1 MAARFFSAAIGHETN
16 TFAVTPT
23 RLADFDF
30 AGAPAADASPERIR
44 NRFRGTR
51 TVHGGYL
58 AAAEELGF
66 ELEPLLWAYATPSG
80 VVERAAYEELAGVLL
95 ERLARRRREAG
106 CRGVLLDL
114 HGAMVSEH
122 LEDVEG
128 DLIERTR
135 AVLGAGVPLVVTID
149 LHANVTTRMAA
160 HADAIVAFEEYPHVD
175 VFERGVQAGRLVHAA
190 AAGTVRPR
198 LAYVQLPLVT
208 MPPKQCT
215 LIAPAQALLRRA
227 RATAREPGVLDASI
241 AYGFPFADIRDAGTS
256 VLVTADGSAELAAA
270 HADELAR
277 AIWRRRR
284 DFDVTLTPVAEAV
297 RFARE
302 QATGLVVLADGSDNP
317 GGGGPCDGTVVLRE
331 LLAAGAQDA
340 VVAVIA
346 DPEAVGVAAAAGVG
360 EAIEIRLGGKTDRR
374 HGEPVAL
381 RAVVRLLSDG
391 RFVTRSRMGAGGV
404 TEMGRTAVLQ
414 CGGVRVVVTERRVQ
428 PLDAELLRSVGIEP
442 RRQRVVALKSAVHF
456 RSTYQQIAQRIFDLD
471 TPGVHRPDFAACRY
485 RRLRPGL
492 YPLDRRA
499 RFPLAPEPRPTAA
512 AVNRGSAG
520 RTEA

>member
-1 MAARFFSAAIGHETN
+1 MATPFFSAAIGHETN

-30 AGAPAADASPERIR
+30 AGAPAVDASPERIR
-44 NRFRGTR
+44 GRFRGTR

-58 AAAEELGF
+58 AAAAELGF

-80 VVERAAYEELAGVLL
+80 VVQQAAYEELAAVLL
-95 ERLARRRREAG
+95 ERLSRRGREAG

-135 AVLGAGVPLVVTID
+135 AALGADLPLVVTVD
-149 LHANVTTRMAA
+149 LHANVTARMAA
-160 HADAIVAFEEYPHVD
+160 HADAIVGFEEYPHVD
-175 VFERGVQAGRLVHAA
+175 AFDRGVQAGRLIHAA
-190 AAGTVRPR
+190 AAGSLRPR

-215 LIAPAQALLRRA
+215 LRAPARDLLHRA
-227 RATAREPGVLDASI
+227 RETARRPGVLDATI
-241 AYGFPFADIRDAGTS
+241 AHGFPFADIHDAGTS
-256 VLVTADGSAELAAA
+256 VLVTADGSAEQAAVCA
-270 HADELAR
+270 AELAG
-277 AIWRRRR
+277 AVWRRRR
-284 DFDVTLTPVAEAV
+284 EFDVALTPVADAV
-297 RFARE
+297 RYARDK
-302 QATGLVVLADGSDNP
+302 ATGLVVLADGSDNP

-331 LLAAGAQDA
+331 LLATGAEDA

-346 DPEAVGVAAAAGVG
+346 DPEVVAAAAAAGAG
-360 EAIEIRLGGKTDRR
+360 EEIDVRLGGKTDRR
-374 HGEPVAL
+374 HGDPVAL
-381 RAVVRLLSDG
+381 RAQVRLLSDG

-442 RRQRVVALKSAVHF
+442 REQRLVALKSAVHF
-456 RSTYQQIAQRIFDLD
+456 RSTYEQIAERIFDLD
-471 TPGVHRPDFAACRY
+471 TPGVHRPDFAAYRY
-485 RRLRPGL
+485 RRLRPGV
-492 YPLDRRA
+492 YPLDRNA
-499 RFPLAPEPRPTAA
+499 RYRPPSAPD
-512 AVNRGSAG
+512 
-520 RTEA
+520 

>member
-30 AGAPAADASPERIR
+30 AGAPAADASPEQIR
-44 NRFRGTR
+44 GRFRGTR

-58 AAAEELGF
+58 AAAEGLGF
-66 ELEPLLWAYATPSG
+66 ELEPLLWAFATPSG
-80 VVERAAYEELAGVLL
+80 VVERATYEELAGVLL
-95 ERLARRRREAG
+95 ERLCRRQREAG
-106 CRGVLLDL
+106 CRGLLLDL

-128 DLIERTR
+128 DLIARTR

-149 LHANVTTRMAA
+149 LHANVTRRMAA
-160 HADAIVAFEEYPHVD
+160 HADAIIAFEEYPHVD
-175 VFERGVQAGRLVHAA
+175 AFERGVQAGRLIHAV
-190 AAGTVRPR
+190 AAGKVRPR
-198 LAYVQLPLVT
+198 LAYVQLPLLT

-215 LIAPAQALLRRA
+215 LIPPAHALLRRA
-227 RATAREPGVLDASI
+227 RAVAQQPEVLDASI
-241 AYGFPFADIRDAGTS
+241 AHGFPFADIRDAGTS

-284 DFDVTLTPVAEAV
+284 AFDVTLTPVAEAI

-331 LLAAGAQDA
+331 LLAAGAEDA

-346 DPEAVGVAAAAGVG
+346 DPETVAVAAAAGVG

-374 HGEPVAL
+374 HGDPVAL

-404 TEMGRTAVLQ
+404 TEMGHTAVLQ

-442 RRQRVVALKSAVHF
+442 RRQRLVALKSAVHF
-456 RSTYQQIAQRIFDLD
+456 RSTYQQIAERIFDLD
-471 TPGVHRPDFAACRY
+471 TPGVHRPDFAAYRY
-485 RRLRPGL
+485 RRLRSGL
-492 YPLDRRA
+492 YPLDRGA
-499 RFPLAPEPRPTAA
+499 RFPLAPEPRPTATA
-512 AVNRGSAG
+512 
-520 RTEA
+520 

>member
-1 MAARFFSAAIGHETN
+1 MAASFFSAAIGHETN

-30 AGAPAADASPERIR
+30 AGAPAADASPEQIR
-44 NRFRGTR
+44 SRFRGTR

-66 ELEPLLWAYATPSG
+66 ALEPLLWAFATPSG
-80 VVERAAYEELAGVLL
+80 VVEPAAYEELAGVLL
-95 ERLARRRREAG
+95 ERLSRRRRQAG

-149 LHANVTTRMAA
+149 LHANVSGRMAT
-160 HADAIVAFEEYPHVD
+160 HADAIIGFEEYPHVD
-175 VFERGVQAGRLVHAA
+175 AFERGMQAGRLIHAA

-215 LIAPAQALLRRA
+215 LIPPAGDLLRRA
-227 RATAREPGVLDASI
+227 QDTARQPGVLDASI

-256 VLVTADGSAELAAA
+256 VLVTADGSAALAAE
-270 HADELAR
+270 HAARLAR
-277 AIWRRRR
+277 AVWQRRQE
-284 DFDVTLTPVAEAV
+284 FDADLTPVAEAI

-331 LLAAGAQDA
+331 LLAAGVEDA

-346 DPEAVGVAAAAGVG
+346 DPEAVAAAVEAGVG
-360 EAIEIRLGGKTDRR
+360 ETIEVRLGGKTDRR
-374 HGEPVAL
+374 HGDPVAL

-414 CGGVRVVVTERRVQ
+414 CRGVRVVVTERRVQ

-442 RRQRVVALKSAVHF
+442 RAQRLVALKSAVHF
-456 RSTYQQIAQRIFDLD
+456 RSTYQQIAERIFDLD
-471 TPGVHRPDFAACRY
+471 TPGVHRPDFAAYRY
-485 RRLRPGL
+485 RRLRPGV
-492 YPLDRRA
+492 YPLDRNA
-499 RFPLAPEPRPTAA
+499 RFPEP
-512 AVNRGSAG
+512 GAG
-520 RTEA
+520 

>member
-1 MAARFFSAAIGHETN
+1 MTAPFFSAAIGHETN

-30 AGAPAADASPERIR
+30 AGAPAADAAPETIR
-44 NRFRGTR
+44 RRFRGTR

-58 AAAEELGF
+58 AAADELGF

-80 VVERAAYEELAGVLL
+80 VVERAAYEALAAVLL
-95 ERLARRRREAG
+95 ERIARRRREVD
-106 CRGVLLDL
+106 CSGVLLDL

-135 AVLGAGVPLVVTID
+135 AALGAGVPLVVTID
-149 LHANVTTRMAA
+149 LHANVTPRMAA
-160 HADAIVAFEEYPHVD
+160 HADAIVGFEEYPHVD
-175 VFERGVQAGRLVHAA
+175 VFERGMQAGRLVHAA

-198 LAYVQLPLVT
+198 LAYVQLPLLT

-215 LIAPAQALLRRA
+215 LIAPARALLRRA
-227 RATAREPGVLDASI
+227 QAVAREPAVLDATI

-270 HADELAR
+270 HAAELAR
-277 AIWRRRR
+277 AVWRRRR
-284 DFDVTLTPVAEAV
+284 AFDVNLTPVAEAI
-297 RFARE
+297 RLARE

-331 LLAAGAQDA
+331 LLAAGVEGA

-346 DPEAVGVAAAAGVG
+346 DPEAVAAAAAAGVG
-360 EAIEIRLGGKTDRR
+360 ETVEVRLGGKTDRR
-374 HGEPVAL
+374 HGDPVAL

-442 RRQRVVALKSAVHF
+442 RAQRLVALKSAVHF
-456 RSTYQQIAQRIFDLD
+456 RSTYQQIAERIFDLD
-471 TPGVHRPDFAACRY
+471 TPGVHRPDFAAYRY

-492 YPLDRRA
+492 YPFDRNA
-499 RFPLAPEPRPTAA
+499 RFPPAPA
-512 AVNRGSAG
+512 
-520 RTEA
+520 

>member
-1 MAARFFSAAIGHETN
+1 MGATFFSAAIGHETN

-30 AGAPAADASPERIR
+30 AGAPATDASPERIR
-44 NRFRGTR
+44 HRFRGTR

-58 AAAEELGF
+58 AAAAERGF
-66 ELEPLLWAYATPSG
+66 ELEPLLWAFATPSG
-80 VVERAAYEELAGVLL
+80 LVERGAYEQLAGVLL
-95 ERLARRRREAG
+95 ERLARRCREVD
-106 CRGVLLDL
+106 CSGVLLDL

-128 DLIERTR
+128 DLIERAR
-135 AVLGAGVPLVVTID
+135 AVVGADTPVVVTLD
-149 LHANVTTRMAA
+149 LHANVTARMAA
-160 HADAIVAFEEYPHVD
+160 HADAIIAFEEYPHVD
-175 VFERGVQAGRLVHAA
+175 AFERGVQAARLIHAA

-208 MPPKQCT
+208 MPPRQCT
-215 LIAPAQALLRRA
+215 LIAPAGSLMRRA
-227 RATAREPGVLDASI
+227 QAMQRDPVVLDASI

-256 VLVTADGSAELAAA
+256 VLVTANGSTELAATRAAELAGAV
-270 HADELAR
+270 
-277 AIWRRRR
+277 WRCRR
-284 DFDVTLTPVAEAV
+284 DFDVTLTPVAEAI

-302 QATGLVVLADGSDNP
+302 EAAGLVVLADGSDNP

-331 LLAAGAQDA
+331 LLRAGVEDA

-346 DPEAVGVAAAAGVG
+346 DPEVVAVAAEAGVG
-360 EAIEIRLGGKTDRR
+360 ETIAVRLGGKTDRR

-381 RAVVRLLSDG
+381 RAAVRLLADG

-442 RRQRVVALKSAVHF
+442 RTQRLVALKSAVHF
-456 RSTYQQIAQRIFDLD
+456 RSTYQQIAERIFDLD
-471 TPGVHRPDFAACRY
+471 TPGVHRPDFAAYRY

-492 YPLDRRA
+492 YPLDRDVC
-499 RFPLAPEPRPTAA
+499 FPPPGEPL
-512 AVNRGSAG
+512 
-520 RTEA
+520 

>member
-1 MAARFFSAAIGHETN
+1 MGATFFSAAIGHETN

-30 AGAPAADASPERIR
+30 AGAPATDTSPERIR
-44 NRFRGTR
+44 HRFRGTR

-58 AAAEELGF
+58 AAAAEFGF

-80 VVERAAYEELAGVLL
+80 VVERGAYEELAGVLL
-95 ERLARRRREAG
+95 ERLARRRHDAG
-106 CRGVLLDL
+106 CSGVLLDL

-128 DLIERTR
+128 DLIERAR
-135 AVLGAGVPLVVTID
+135 AVVGAETPVVVTLD
-149 LHANVTTRMAA
+149 LHANVTARMAA
-160 HADAIVAFEEYPHVD
+160 HADAIIGFEEYPHVD
-175 VFERGVQAGRLVHAA
+175 AFERGVQAARLIHAA
-190 AAGTVRPR
+190 AAGTLRPR

-208 MPPKQCT
+208 MPPRQCT
-215 LIAPAQALLRRA
+215 LISPARSLMRRAQAMERDPA
-227 RATAREPGVLDASI
+227 VLDASI

-270 HADELAR
+270 RAAELAG
-277 AIWRRRR
+277 AVWRRRR
-284 DFDVTLTPVAEAV
+284 DFDVTLTPVAEAI

-302 QATGLVVLADGSDNP
+302 EATGLVVLADGSDNP

-331 LLAAGAQDA
+331 LLATGVEDA

-346 DPEAVGVAAAAGVG
+346 DPEVVAAAAAAGVG
-360 EAIEIRLGGKTDRR
+360 ETIEVRLGGKTDRR
-374 HGEPVAL
+374 HGDPVTL
-381 RAVVRLLSDG
+381 RAAVRLLSDG

-404 TEMGRTAVLQ
+404 TDMGRTAVLQ

-442 RRQRVVALKSAVHF
+442 RTQRLVALKSAVHF
-456 RSTYQQIAQRIFDLD
+456 RSTYQEIAARIFDLD
-471 TPGVHRPDFAACRY
+471 TPGVHRPDFAAYRY

-492 YPLDRRA
+492 YPFDRDV
-499 RFPLAPEPRPTAA
+499 RFPVPR
-512 AVNRGSAG
+512 R
-520 RTEA
+520 R